1 MSAHDQQP
9 KGIDLDAAAR
19 LVEMLERD
27 LALARAGGDLA
38 RVRAEVEQLRALLA
52 AHRPQQEVHE
62 GFGRLREALH
72 ALREE
77 LARDAFEVGDYIA
90 RIGRLLGL

>member
-1 MSAHDQQP
+1 MTSQQG
-9 KGIDLDAAAR
+9 KSGIDLDAAAR

-27 LALARAGGDLA
+27 LAQARAGGGDLA

-52 AHRPQQEVHE
+52 AQGPQHEVHE

-77 LARDAFEVGDYIA
+77 VARDAFEVGDYVA